1 LSARER
7 RILRRAERATQAAP
21 AANAALVAVMQN
33 SSAVAAAISS
43 VNLIMF
49 RSFPRWLRHSIFELH
64 YNVEAYHWM
73 VGEVAGKSARSLH
86 KIIPAHCTTMP
97 HGGFRS
103 RRKTRIISQGLTL
116 QDAGLPDQSLQ
127 GNFPAHGQ
135 PVDELA
141 LAEIKGA
148 IIAKLTLAIGKDAG
162 MATRHDWYKAAA
174 LALRDRIVHRW
185 LVTDKA
191 NYDAGRKRVYYLSL
205 EFLIG
210 RLFTDA
216 LNNMGLLPVFEAA
229 LGDLG
234 VALSD
239 LRKCEPDAALGNGGL
254 GRLAACF
261 MESMATLAIPA
272 IGYGIRYDFGLF
284 RQIIAQGWQQE
295 YPDEWLGFGN
305 PWEFQRPEV
314 VYHVHFGGTIERV
327 TDAKGRDYAIW
338 HPAETVQAVA
348 YDTPIVGWRG
358 QHVNALRL
366 WSARSPDPLKLD
378 VFNTGDYLGASAE
391 EARAESI
398 CKFLYPNDESPAGRE
413 LRLRQEYFFVS
424 ASLQDLVQRHL
435 ASDGQLRGL
444 ASKAAVQLND
454 THPSLAVTELMRILV
469 DLHNVPWEEAWQVTV
484 ATLSYTNHTLL
495 PEALETWPVELF
507 ERLLPRHL
515 DIIYRINVAHLALA
529 DARCPGDVEFRAS
542 VSLIDERSG
551 RKVRMGQLAF
561 VGSHRINGVS
571 AMHSDLMKETVF
583 EDLNHL
589 YPGRITNK
597 TNGITFRRWLMLANP
612 KLTGLL
618 REACGEAVLDDP
630 SQLGLLETRAS
641 DSAFQQQFRGV
652 KHHNKI
658 VLARLIGERL
668 NIKLDPSAL
677 FDVQIKRIHEYK
689 RQLLN
694 IIEAVALYLAIKDEP
709 QRDWVPRVK
718 IFAGK
723 AAASYR
729 YAKLIIKL
737 INDVAETVNDDPA
750 IAGRLKIAFL
760 ADYNVSLAEVI
771 IPAADLSE
779 QISTAGMEA
788 SGTGNMKLAL
798 NGALTI
804 GTLDGAN
811 LEIRDHVGAENIAI
825 FGMEAMDVVVRRKQG
840 LDATEMIR
848 RSPVLSR
855 AIGAIESGMFSPDDP
870 GRFGSIA
877 HALRHLDHYMVSA
890 DFDAYF
896 DAQRGIDARW
906 QVVPAWTRASILNV
920 ARMPWFSSDR
930 TIREYAE
937 DIWNVPV
944 RSTSPGNL
952 QEASA
957 QRGAT
962 R

>member
-1 LSARER
+1 LQGEH
-7 RILRRAERATQAAP
+7 LP
-21 AANAALVAVMQN
+21 DP
-33 SSAVAAAISS
+33 
-43 VNLIMF
+43 
-49 RSFPRWLRHSIFELH
+49 SFP
-64 YNVEAYHWM
+64 A
-73 VGEVAGKSARSLH
+73 
-86 KIIPAHCTTMP
+86 
-97 HGGFRS
+97 
-103 RRKTRIISQGLTL
+103 
-116 QDAGLPDQSLQ
+116 
-127 GNFPAHGQ
+127 NFPALDQ

-141 LAEIKGA
+141 LIEIKGA
-148 IIAKLTLAIGKDAG
+148 ILAKLRLAIGKEAG
-162 MATRHDWYKAAA
+162 MANRHDWYKAAA
-174 LALRDRIVHRW
+174 LALRDRIVHHW
-185 LVTDKA
+185 LTAEKQS
-191 NYDAGRKRVYYLSL
+191 YDAGRKRVYYLSL

-234 VALSD
+234 VSLAD

-284 RQIIAQGWQQE
+284 RQIIAQGWQHE
-295 YPDEWLGFGN
+295 FPDEWLGFGN
-305 PWEFQRPEV
+305 PWEFQRPAV
-314 VYHVHFGGTIERV
+314 VYQVHFGGGVERIS
-327 TDAKGRDYAIW
+327 DAKGRERVIW
-338 HPAETVQAVA
+338 HPGETIQAVA

-378 VFNTGDYLGASAE
+378 VFNSGDYLGAVAE

-435 ASDGQLRGL
+435 ASDGQLRSL
-444 ASKAAVQLND
+444 ATKAAVQLND

-469 DLHNVPWEEAWQVTV
+469 DLHNFRWDEAWKITV

-495 PEALETWPVELF
+495 PEALETWPIELF

-529 DARCPGDVEFRAS
+529 DVHCPGDDDFRAS
-542 VSLIDERSG
+542 VSLIDEKSG

-571 AMHSDLMKETVF
+571 AMHSELMKETVF
-583 EDLNHL
+583 HDLNHL

-612 KLTGLL
+612 RLTDLL
-618 REACGEAVLDDP
+618 RRVCGEAVLDDP
-630 SQLGLLETRAS
+630 SQLQRLEALAS
-641 DSAFQQQFRGV
+641 DNAFQQQFRNV
-652 KHHNKI
+652 KHHNK
-658 VLARLIGERL
+658 VALSRLIGERL
-668 NIKLDPSAL
+668 NVMVDPAAL

-694 IIEAVALYLAIKDEP
+694 ILETIALYQAIKDDP
-709 QRDWVPRVK
+709 QGNWVPRVK

-737 INDVAETVNDDPA
+737 INDVAEIVNNDPDV
-750 IAGRLKIAFL
+750 AGRLKIAFL

-771 IPAADLSE
+771 IPAADISE

-811 LEIRDHVGAENIAI
+811 IEIRDHVGAENIAI
-825 FGMEAMDVVVRRKQG
+825 FGLEAMDVVVRRKQG
-840 LDATEMIR
+840 LDATDVIR
-848 RSPVLSR
+848 KSPRLSR
-855 AIGAIESGMFSPDDP
+855 AINAIGSGEFSPDDP
-870 GRFGSIA
+870 GRFESIA
-877 HALRHLDHYMVSA
+877 HALRYLDHYMVSA
-890 DFDAYF
+890 DFDSYYE
-896 DAQRGIDARW
+896 AQRGIDARW
-906 QVVPAWTRASILNV
+906 QVTPAWTRASILNV

-944 RSTSPGNL
+944 RGTQP
-952 QEASA
+952 ATVPTA

>member
-1 LSARER
+1 
-7 RILRRAERATQAAP
+7 
-21 AANAALVAVMQN
+21 
-33 SSAVAAAISS
+33 
-43 VNLIMF
+43 
-49 RSFPRWLRHSIFELH
+49 
-64 YNVEAYHWM
+64 
-73 VGEVAGKSARSLH
+73 
-86 KIIPAHCTTMP
+86 
-97 HGGFRS
+97 
-103 RRKTRIISQGLTL
+103 
-116 QDAGLPDQSLQ
+116 
-127 GNFPAHGQ
+127 
-135 PVDELA
+135 
-141 LAEIKGA
+141 
-148 IIAKLTLAIGKDAG
+148 

-185 LVTDKA
+185 LSADKQS
-191 NYDAGRKRVYYLSL
+191 YDAGRKRVYYLSL

-216 LNNMGLLPVFEAA
+216 LNNMGLLALFDAA

-234 VALSD
+234 VGLSD
-239 LRKCEPDAALGNGGL
+239 LRKVEPDAALGNGGL

-261 MESMATLAIPA
+261 MESMATLGIPA

-284 RQIIAQGWQQE
+284 RQIINNGWQQE
-295 YPDEWLGFGN
+295 YPDEWLSFGN

-314 VYHVHFGGTIERV
+314 VYHVHFGGGVEHV
-327 TDAKGRDYAIW
+327 DDKGRDRAIW

-391 EARAESI
+391 ESRAESI

-424 ASLQDLVQRHL
+424 ASLQDLVNRHL
-435 ASDGQLRGL
+435 ASDGQLRNL
-444 ASKAAVQLND
+444 SQKVAVQLND

-469 DLHNVPWEEAWQVTV
+469 DLHNFRWDEAWKITV

-515 DIIYRINVAHLALA
+515 EIIYRINVAHLALA

-551 RKVRMGQLAF
+551 RRVRMGQLAF

-583 EDLNHL
+583 HDLNHL

-612 KLTGLL
+612 GLTSLL
-618 REACGEAVLDDP
+618 REVCGEAVLDDP
-630 SQLGLLETRAS
+630 SLLAHLEVLAG
-641 DSAFQQQFRGV
+641 DVAFQQKFRV
-652 KHHNKI
+652 VNHRNKI

-668 NIKLDPSAL
+668 GVQIDPGAL

-694 IIEAVALYLAIKDEP
+694 LLETVALYHAIKDDP

-737 INDVAETVNDDPA
+737 INDVAEVVNNDPA
-750 IAGRLKIAFL
+750 IGGRLKVAFL
-760 ADYNVSLAEVI
+760 ADYNVSLAEII

-811 LEIRDHVGAENIAI
+811 LEIRDHVGAENTAI
-825 FGMEAMDVVVRRKQG
+825 FGMEALDVVVRRKQG
-840 LDATEMIR
+840 LDATDVISK
-848 RSPVLSR
+848 SPRLAR
-855 AIGAIESGMFSPDDP
+855 AMAAIKRGNFSPDDP
-870 GRFGSIA
+870 GRFESVA

-906 QVVPAWTRASILNV
+906 QVIPAWTRASILNV
-920 ARMPWFSSDR
+920 ARMAWFSSDR
-930 TIREYAE
+930 TIREYAQE
-937 DIWNVPV
+937 IWNVPV
-944 RSTSPGNL
+944 PGPL
-952 QEASA
+952 PAMLVEPAA
-957 QRGAT
+957 QRGGT

>member
-1 LSARER
+1 MIPCGA
-7 RILRRAERATQAAP
+7 LRD
-21 AANAALVAVMQN
+21 
-33 SSAVAAAISS
+33 S
-43 VNLIMF
+43 
-49 RSFPRWLRHSIFELH
+49 
-64 YNVEAYHWM
+64 
-73 VGEVAGKSARSLH
+73 
-86 KIIPAHCTTMP
+86 
-97 HGGFRS
+97 
-103 RRKTRIISQGLTL
+103 
-116 QDAGLPDQSLQ
+116 DLPDQSQ
-127 GNFPAHGQ
+127 PAKYPPLNA

-141 LAEIKGA
+141 LGEIKSA
-148 IIAKLTLAIGKDAG
+148 ILAKLTLAIGKDAA

-185 LVTDKA
+185 LISDKQS
-191 NYDAGRKRVYYLSL
+191 YDEGRKRVYYLSL

-234 VALSD
+234 VDLAD

-284 RQIIAQGWQQE
+284 RQIISHGWQQE

-314 VYHVHFGGTIERV
+314 VYHVHFGGSVEQSTE
-327 TDAKGRDYAIW
+327 ANGRNRTIW

-358 QHVNALRL
+358 AHVNALRL
-366 WSARSPDPLKLD
+366 WSARAPDPLKLD

-391 EARAESI
+391 QARAESI
-398 CKFLYPNDESPAGRE
+398 CKFLYPNDESAAGRE
-413 LRLRQEYFFVS
+413 LRLRQEYFFVA
-424 ASLQDLVQRHL
+424 ASLQDLIKRHL
-435 ASDGQLRGL
+435 ASEGQLRGL
-444 ASKAAVQLND
+444 AQKAAVQLND
-454 THPSLAVTELMRILV
+454 THPSLAVTELMRILI
-469 DLHNVPWEEAWQVTV
+469 DLHNFPWDEAWQITTAV
-484 ATLSYTNHTLL
+484 LSYTNHTLL
-495 PEALETWPVELF
+495 PEALETWPLELF
-507 ERLLPRHL
+507 ERMLPRHL
-515 DIIYRINVAHLALA
+515 DIIYRINDAHLKLA
-529 DARCPGDVEFRAS
+529 DACCPGDVEFRAS
-542 VSLIDERSG
+542 VSLIDEKSG
-551 RKVRMGQLAF
+551 RRVRMGQLAF

-583 EDLNHL
+583 HDLNHL

-612 KLTGLL
+612 GLTGLL
-618 REACGEAVLDDP
+618 REVCGEAVLDDP
-630 SQLGLLETRAS
+630 SLLARLEPLAG
-641 DSAFQQQFRGV
+641 DNAFQQKFRAV
-652 KHHNKI
+652 KHRNKI
-658 VLARLIGERL
+658 ALARLIGERL
-668 NIKLDPSAL
+668 GVQIDPGAL

-694 IIEAVALYLAIKDEP
+694 LLETVALYHAIKDDP

-737 INDVAETVNDDPA
+737 INDVAEVINNDPA
-750 IAGRLKIAFL
+750 IGGKLKLAFL

-811 LEIRDHVGAENIAI
+811 LEIRDYVGAENIAI
-825 FGMEAMDVVVRRKQG
+825 FGMEAQDVVVRRKQG
-840 LDATEMIR
+840 LDATDVI
-848 RSPVLSR
+848 SKSAPLAR
-855 AIGAIESGMFSPDDP
+855 AIAAIERGDFSPDDP
-870 GRFGSIA
+870 SRFESVA

-890 DFDAYF
+890 DFDAYY

-906 QVVPAWTRASILNV
+906 QVMPAWTRASIFNV

-930 TIREYAE
+930 TIREYAD

-944 RSTSPGNL
+944 QPTAQPSPARLAKG
-952 QEASA
+952 
-957 QRGAT
+957 
-962 R
+962 

>member
-1 LSARER
+1 
-7 RILRRAERATQAAP
+7 
-21 AANAALVAVMQN
+21 VADHPSQ
-33 SSAVAAAISS
+33 
-43 VNLIMF
+43 
-49 RSFPRWLRHSIFELH
+49 RSFP
-64 YNVEAYHWM
+64 A
-73 VGEVAGKSARSLH
+73 
-86 KIIPAHCTTMP
+86 P
-97 HGGFRS
+97 
-103 RRKTRIISQGLTL
+103 
-116 QDAGLPDQSLQ
+116 
-127 GNFPAHGQ
+127 GQ

-141 LAEIKGA
+141 VAEIKSD
-148 IIAKLTLAIGKDAG
+148 ILAKLRLAIGKEASQ
-162 MATRHDWYKAAA
+162 ATAHDWYAAAA
-174 LALRDRIVHRW
+174 LTLRDRIVHRW
-185 LVTDKA
+185 LTADKES
-191 NYDAGRKRVYYLSL
+191 YDAGRKRVYYLSL

-216 LNNMGLLPVFEAA
+216 LTNMGLMKVFETA

-234 VALSD
+234 VGLSE

-284 RQIIAQGWQQE
+284 RQVIVDGWQQE
-295 YPDEWLGFGN
+295 YPDVWLSFGN

-314 VYHVHFGGTIERV
+314 VYHVHFGGSV
-327 TDAKGRDYAIW
+327 AHVDDKGRDRAVW
-338 HPAETVQAVA
+338 TPAETVQAVA

-391 EARAESI
+391 ESRAEAI

-424 ASLQDLVQRHL
+424 ASLQDLVHRHL
-435 ASDGQLRGL
+435 GSDGQLRSL
-444 ASKAAVQLND
+444 AQKAAVQLND
-454 THPSLAVTELMRILV
+454 THPSLAVAELMRILV
-469 DLHNVPWEEAWQVTV
+469 DLHNFRWDEAWKITV

-515 DIIYRINVAHLALA
+515 DIIYRINAQHLALA
-529 DARCPGDVEFRAS
+529 EERAPGDIDYRAS

-551 RKVRMGQLAF
+551 RRVRMGQLAF

-571 AMHSDLMKETVF
+571 AMHSDLMKGTVF
-583 EDLNHL
+583 HDLNHL

-612 KLTGLL
+612 KLTDLL

-630 SQLGLLETRAS
+630 TQLATLETYVS
-641 DSAFQQQFRGV
+641 DSAFHQKFRTV
-652 KHHNKI
+652 KHYNKI
-658 VLARLIGERL
+658 QLARLVGERM
-668 NIKLDPSAL
+668 NIRLDPSAL

-694 IIEAVALYLAIKDEP
+694 ILEAIALYQAIKDNP
-709 QRDWVPRVK
+709 QGDWVPRVK

-737 INDVAETVNDDPA
+737 INDVAELVNNDPE
-750 IAGRLKIAFL
+750 IGGRLKIVFL
-760 ADYNVSLAEVI
+760 ADYNVSLAEAI

-811 LEIRDHVGAENIAI
+811 IEIRDNVGSENIAI
-825 FGMEAMDVVVRRKQG
+825 FGMEAMDVVARRQQG
-840 LDATEMIR
+840 LDATDVITK
-848 RSPVLSR
+848 SPALAR
-855 AIGAIESGMFSPDDP
+855 AINAIENGDFSPDEK
-870 GRFGSIA
+870 GRFEPIA

-890 DFDAYF
+890 DFDAYYQ
-896 DAQRGIDARW
+896 AQRGIDARW

-920 ARMPWFSSDR
+920 ARMAWFSSDR
-930 TIREYAE
+930 TIREYAQ

-944 RSTSPGNL
+944 DPTAAAQS
-952 QEASA
+952 QA
-957 QRGAT
+957 QRGVKG
-962 R
+962 

>member
-1 LSARER
+1 
-7 RILRRAERATQAAP
+7 
-21 AANAALVAVMQN
+21 
-33 SSAVAAAISS
+33 
-43 VNLIMF
+43 
-49 RSFPRWLRHSIFELH
+49 
-64 YNVEAYHWM
+64 
-73 VGEVAGKSARSLH
+73 
-86 KIIPAHCTTMP
+86 
-97 HGGFRS
+97 
-103 RRKTRIISQGLTL
+103 
-116 QDAGLPDQSLQ
+116 LPDQA
-127 GNFPAHGQ
+127 FPASHPALGQ

-148 IIAKLTLAIGKDAG
+148 ILAKLRLTIGKDAG
-162 MATRHDWYKAAA
+162 MATRHDWYMAAA

-185 LVTDKA
+185 LSTEKLS
-191 NYDAGRKRVYYLSL
+191 YDAGSKRVYYFSL

-210 RLFTDA
+210 RLFSDA

-234 VALSD
+234 VGLSE

-261 MESMATLAIPA
+261 MESMATLSIPA

-284 RQIIAQGWQQE
+284 RQIISHGWQHE
-295 YPDEWLGFGN
+295 YPDVWLSLGN
-305 PWEFQRPEV
+305 PWELQRPEV
-314 VYHVHFGGTIERV
+314 VYHVHFGGGVEHV
-327 TDAKGRDYAIW
+327 EAKGRDRAIW
-338 HPAETVQAVA
+338 HPGETVEAMA
-348 YDTPIVGWRG
+348 FDTPIVGWRG

-424 ASLQDLVQRHL
+424 ASLQDLVKRHL
-435 ASDGQLRGL
+435 SADGQLRSL
-444 ASKAAVQLND
+444 SSKVAVQLND

-469 DLHNVPWEEAWQVTV
+469 DLHNFRWDEAWKITV

-515 DIIYRINVAHLALA
+515 EIIYRINGAHLALA
-529 DARCPGDVEFRAS
+529 ETRCPGDIDFRAS
-542 VSLIDERSG
+542 VSLIDEKSG
-551 RKVRMGQLAF
+551 RRVRMGQLAF
-561 VGSHRINGVS
+561 IGSHRINGVS

-583 EDLNHL
+583 HDLNHL

-612 KLTGLL
+612 KLTDLL
-618 REACGEAVLDDP
+618 REVCGEAVLDDP
-630 SQLGLLETRAS
+630 SRLALLEARAS
-641 DSAFQQQFRGV
+641 DNAFQQQFRDA
-652 KHHNKI
+652 KHHNKT

-668 NIKLDPSAL
+668 GIKVDPTAL

-694 IIEAVALYLAIKDEP
+694 ILEAIALYQAIKDEP

-737 INDVAETVNDDPA
+737 INDVAEIVNNDPA
-750 IAGRLKIAFL
+750 VAGRLKIAFL
-760 ADYNVSLAEVI
+760 PDYNVSLAEVI

-811 LEIRDHVGAENIAI
+811 IEIRDHVGAENIAI

-840 LDATEMIR
+840 LDASDVLR
-848 RSPVLSR
+848 RSPQLSR
-855 AIGAIESGMFSPDDP
+855 AINAVGSGEFSPDEP
-870 GRFGSIA
+870 GRFESIA
-877 HALRHLDHYMVSA
+877 HSLRYLDQYMVCA
-890 DFDAYF
+890 DFDSYYQ
-896 DAQRGIDARW
+896 AQRGIDARW

-920 ARMPWFSSDR
+920 ARMAWFSSDR

-937 DIWNVPV
+937 EIWNVPV
-944 RSTSPGNL
+944 RSSQVAQEPG
-952 QEASA
+952 A
-957 QRGAT
+957 QHGAT

>member
-1 LSARER
+1 
-7 RILRRAERATQAAP
+7 
-21 AANAALVAVMQN
+21 
-33 SSAVAAAISS
+33 
-43 VNLIMF
+43 
-49 RSFPRWLRHSIFELH
+49 
-64 YNVEAYHWM
+64 
-73 VGEVAGKSARSLH
+73 
-86 KIIPAHCTTMP
+86 
-97 HGGFRS
+97 
-103 RRKTRIISQGLTL
+103 
-116 QDAGLPDQSLQ
+116 
-127 GNFPAHGQ
+127 
-135 PVDELA
+135 
-141 LAEIKGA
+141 
-148 IIAKLTLAIGKDAG
+148 
-162 MATRHDWYKAAA
+162 MATKRDWYKAAA

-185 LVTDKA
+185 LTAEKE

-216 LNNMGLLPVFEAA
+216 LNNMGLLPVFEAE

-234 VALSD
+234 VGLAE

-284 RQIIAQGWQQE
+284 RQIIQHGWQQE
-295 YPDEWLGFGN
+295 YPDEWLSFGN

-314 VYHVHFGGTIERV
+314 IYHIHFGGHVDHVDERGRKRATWRPAERV
-327 TDAKGRDYAIW
+327 EAM
-338 HPAETVQAVA
+338 A

-366 WSARSPDPLKLD
+366 WSARAPDPLNLD
-378 VFNTGDYLGASAE
+378 VFNRGDYISANAE
-391 EARAESI
+391 QSRAEAI
-398 CKFLYPNDESPAGRE
+398 CKFLYPNDESAAGRE

-424 ASLQDLVQRHL
+424 ASLQDLVKRHL
-435 ASDGQLRGL
+435 DSDGQLRSL
-444 ASKAAVQLND
+444 AQKVAVQLND
-454 THPSLAVTELMRILV
+454 THPSLAVPELMRILV
-469 DLHNVPWEEAWQVTV
+469 DLHNFRWEEAWKITV
-484 ATLSYTNHTLL
+484 ATFSYTNHTLL

-515 DIIYRINVAHLALA
+515 EIIYRINVQHLAQA
-529 DARCPGDVEFRAS
+529 EARCPGDIDFRAA
-542 VSLIDERSG
+542 VSLIDERGG

-583 EDLNHL
+583 HDLNHL
-589 YPGRITNK
+589 YPARITNK

-612 KLTGLL
+612 KLTTLL

-630 SQLGLLETRAS
+630 AHLERLEACAS
-641 DSAFQQQFRGV
+641 DSSFQQQFRAV

-658 VLARLIGERL
+658 ALAKLIGERL
-668 NIKLDPSAL
+668 HIPVDPAAL

-694 IIEAVALYLAIKDEP
+694 ILETVALYHAIKDEP

-737 INDVAETVNDDPA
+737 INDVAEVVNNDSDV
-750 IAGRLKIAFL
+750 AGRLKVVFL

-811 LEIRDHVGAENIAI
+811 IEIRDQVGADNIAI
-825 FGMEAMDVVVRRKQG
+825 FGLEAGDVMIRRKQG
-840 LDATEMIR
+840 LDATDVIG
-848 RSPVLSR
+848 RSPQLAR
-855 AIGAIESGMFSPDDP
+855 AINAIGSGEFSTDERS
-870 GRFGSIA
+870 RFESIA
-877 HALRHLDHYMVSA
+877 HALRYLDHYMVSA
-890 DFDAYF
+890 DFDSYYE
-896 DAQRGIDARW
+896 AQRGIDARW
-906 QVVPAWTRASILNV
+906 QVMPAWTRASVLNV
-920 ARMPWFSSDR
+920 ARMAWFSSDR

-937 DIWNVPV
+937 EIWNVPV
-944 RSTSPGNL
+944 HPAPMASP
-952 QEASA
+952 
-957 QRGAT
+957 
-962 R
+962 